1 MLSLTLSLMM
11 SLPLAAQTAPPAVA
25 DRAPV
30 DQRPRKAKPRHRTD
44 VRVFERF
51 KPKDAY
57 VVVDR
62 IAVTPSDTARA
73 DEMFHQTT
81 DQELRDALRIEAG
94 RMGGDGVIDLR
105 FDTIATSTSK
115 ERTHLTQQE
124 RERVNATKRILS
136 GTVIR
141 FNAYEKGVGTRK
153 GVILFFGNEMP
164 PFDFDEMM
172 ALEVDASDIPGR
184 GGLFD
189 FSAVSRRELMGA
201 LLNRADIEDAF
212 ALVGVEVVDIGGSVE
227 QVQNDKTELSFSRR
241 HFHFQEGKTKTTETK
256 VEKRVARGII
266 IRRRR

>member
-1 MLSLTLSLMM
+1 MLALSLTLMM
-11 SLPLAAQTAPPAVA
+11 SMPLAAQTAPPPVEAK
-25 DRAPV
+25 APV
-30 DQRPRKAKPRHRTD
+30 DTRPRKAKPRHRTD

-51 KPKDAY
+51 KPRDAY

-62 IAVTPSDTARA
+62 ITVTPSDTPRA
-73 DEMFHQTT
+73 NEMFHQTT
-81 DQELRDALRIEAG
+81 DQELRDALRVEAG
-94 RMGGDGVIDLR
+94 RMGGDGVIDLK

-115 ERTHLTQQE
+115 ERAHLTQQQ

-141 FNAYEKGVGTRK
+141 FNEAEKGVGTRK

-172 ALEVDASDIPGR
+172 SIEVDASDIPGR

-189 FSAVSRRELMGA
+189 FSAVSRRGLLGA

-212 ALVGVEVVDIGGSVE
+212 ALVGVEVVDIGGTIE
-227 QVQNDKTELSFSRR
+227 QVQNEQTELSLSRR
-241 HFHFQEGKTKTTETK
+241 HFRFQEGKTTTTETK